1 MQLNS
6 MFYVGGLTQ
15 SVSSWG
21 SQVEMERA
29 NAPLSVERS
38 GYVAILPVAT
48 EDSFA
53 GIETGTDSDL
63 QVKFSGSTFAA
74 FDSAFANSDDDAWSA
89 F

>member
-6 MFYVGGLTQ
+6 MCSVDGLTQ
-15 SVSSWG
+15 SVSSWD
-21 SQVEMERA
+21 SQFEMEWA

-38 GYVAILPVAT
+38 GYVAILLVIT

-53 GIETGTDSDL
+53 GLETGTDNDL
-63 QVKFSGSTFAA
+63 QGKLSGSTFAA
-74 FDSAFANSDDDAWSA
+74 FDSAFANSDDDAWSE